1 MSDAV
6 YVGMNVGSLETSP
19 AFDPITKIILYVD
32 DETAYVAGTDT
43 GRALEVTCPYGSQD
57 MANNL
62 LEQFSGYAYQPASAS
77 DALMDPAAELGDA
90 VTVGSVYTV
99 LASVSTTFDSLMTA
113 DISAPGQEE
122 IDSEYPYI
130 SQQTS
135 QVNYQLATLRSL
147 ITKTS
152 SDITLRVEGLESDY
166 SELKVTIDGVTVSGP
181 GGSTLI
187 KGSSIQTS
195 TLYVDAAN
203 ISGTLS
209 ASQVNLT
216 GSITFSDL
224 SSSVQ
229 NDINDAQSTANA
241 AQSAAMDAQDTID
254 AWTYP
259 GTTRIDGSSIMT
271 GTVTASTLRGGT
283 VDVLTSS
290 GGTAGYISVSGA
302 SSYSYAIDII
312 SNGAARLQA
321 SYGTLHLEG
330 GAGRAVDIDDNVDVG
345 ADLRPSNDNTWYL
358 GTLALRWREVYAA
371 SGTIQT
377 SDRQKKKDIS
387 YDISGYDAFFDSL
400 KPVSY
405 KFIDGQSGRTHIGM
419 ISQDIEDSLPEAGLT
434 SMDFAGFI
442 KGREPKED
450 GTYDYALRYDEFI
463 GLLVWQVQALKAKVK
478 KLEGLYDA
486 NTDI

>member
-62 LEQFSGYAYQPASAS
+62 LQQFSGYVYQPASAS

-90 VTVGSVYTV
+90 VTVGAVYTV

-130 SQQTS
+130 SKQAS
-135 QVNYQLATLRSL
+135 QINYQLASLRSL

-241 AQSAAMDAQDTID
+241 AQSAATDAQDAIS

-259 GTTRIDGSSIMT
+259 GTTMINGNEILA
-271 GTVTASTLRGGT
+271 GTVSASTLRGGT
-283 VDVLTSS
+283 VQLLNNS
-290 GGTAGYISVSGA
+290 GSAAGYITLAAASSASYSVQLTSGAAMRIQANGGVVWIESYTGAYVNVASNIVIGSNMQPAGDNNYSCGVSGA
-302 SSYSYAIDII
+302 RWSDVYSA
-312 SNGAARLQA
+312 
-321 SYGTLHLEG
+321 G
-330 GAGRAVDIDDNVDVG
+330 GVIT
-345 ADLRPSNDNTWYL
+345 S
-358 GTLALRWREVYAA
+358 
-371 SGTIQT
+371 
-377 SDRQKKKDIS
+377 SDRNEKTQIN
-387 YDISGYDAFFDSL
+387 YDMSRYDALFDAL
-400 KPVSY
+400 KPASFEY
-405 KFIDGQSGRTHIGM
+405 IHGTSGRTHTGF
-419 ISQDIEDSLPEAGLT
+419 ISQDIGEALEPAGLT
-434 SMDFAGFI
+434 SLDFAAYI
-442 KGREPKED
+442 KSPIED
-450 GTYDYALRYDEFI
+450 EYGQVIPDEYRYGIRYEELIALAIYRI
-463 GLLVWQVQALKAKVK
+463 K
-478 KLEGLYDA
+478 KLEARVAILEG
-486 NTDI
+486 